1 MTELEKLQC
10 GEYYKIDDR
19 SIEPIQMR
27 AISLCQQFNALSICE
42 SAKRD
47 EILRNLFG
55 SAGEK
60 LSVKPGLFCDLGVN
74 IHVGDNFLTN
84 YNVTIL
90 DMAPVTIGNN
100 VWIGPNV
107 GIFAVSHPMDVA
119 GRYNMLGIAKPIT
132 IKDGVWI
139 GGNSTIL
146 MGVTIG
152 ENAVIGAGSVVT
164 HDIPDNAVAV
174 GNPAKV
180 IRYINNEQDE

>member
-1 MTELEKLQC
+1 
-10 GEYYKIDDR
+10 
-19 SIEPIQMR
+19 
-27 AISLCQQFNALSICE
+27 
-42 SAKRD
+42 
-47 EILRNLFG
+47 
-55 SAGEK
+55 
-60 LSVKPGLFCDLGVN
+60 
-74 IHVGDNFLTN
+74 
-84 YNVTIL
+84 
-90 DMAPVTIGNN
+90 
-100 VWIGPNV
+100 
-107 GIFAVSHPMDVA
+107 MDVA